1 VLEAGGVLEDFT
13 LPKEVRSFL
22 EAMLESYPDQDIR
35 LLAVARRREP
45 SEEGHEA
52 LTMAMRDLL

>member
-1 VLEAGGVLEDFT
+1 MLEDFT